1 MTGAAIR
8 TVGKAA
14 AERVMGLGPG
24 PVRAFVAA
32 AATGTATAV
41 LTYRVL
47 RSDSLFGSED

>member
-1 MTGAAIR
+1 VIGAAIR

-14 AERVMGLGPG
+14 AERVSGVGPG
-24 PVRAFVAA
+24 PFRAFLAA

-47 RSDSLFGSED
+47 RSDSSED

>member
-14 AERVMGLGPG
+14 AERVMGIGPG
-24 PVRAFVAA
+24 PVRAFIAA

-41 LTYRVL
+41 VTYRVL
-47 RSDSLFGSED
+47 RSDAMFGNDD